1 MYLELIRDII
11 FYYLIIYVLVFIG
24 NNYLFIRINY
34 STCLILYLFSI
45 IFRAI

>member
-11 FYYLIIYVLVFIG
+11 FNYLIIYLLVCIG

-34 STCLILYLFSI
+34 STCFILYLFSI